1 MNEKFDTNESNNEI
15 DLLEIFEVLWQ
26 RKIYLASI
34 TLLFFIFSFLYS
46 LTLPNIYQ
54 SKAILS
60 SVDNQASSS
69 RSIKNYSSVAS
80 LAGINIMQQPNSNN
94 TAIAIE
100 KLKSLSFYTENIL
113 PNIKLENLMA
123 VESWDSS
130 TNTLIYDDEIFSTV
144 KKIWVRDVKTPK
156 TRKPS
161 PQESFKIFKD
171 EHLDISENDD
181 NGFITITIKH
191 HSPHVSKAWTDLIVR
206 ELNYFFRT
214 KDKKEA
220 QTALDY
226 LNEQMAKTNYT
237 EIKEVI
243 AQLIQEKTQLL
254 GLIEVSEFYIFD
266 YIDPPVA
273 MEEKYKPSRLIISFF
288 GAIIGAILGIFI
300 ILARNYLK

>member
-1 MNEKFDTNESNNEI
+1 MNEKFDTNESNYEI

-26 RKIYLASI
+26 SKIYLVSI

-60 SVDNQASSS
+60 PVDNQASTS
-69 RSIKNYSSVAS
+69 RSIKNYSNVAS
-80 LAGINIMQQPNSNN
+80 LAGINIMQQPKSYN

-144 KKIWVRDVKTPK
+144 NKIWVREVKPPK

-161 PQESFKIFKD
+161 PQESFNIFKD
-171 EHLDISENDD
+171 EHLYISENDD
-181 NGFITITIKH
+181 NGFITIAIKH
-191 HSPHVSKAWTDLIVR
+191 HSPYTAKAWTDLIVR

-220 QTALDY
+220 QAALVY
-226 LNEQMAKTNYT
+226 LNEQMAKTNY
-237 EIKEVI
+237 ICWL
-243 AQLIQEKTQLL
+243 QNL
-254 GLIEVSEFYIFD
+254 F
-266 YIDPPVA
+266 
-273 MEEKYKPSRLIISFF
+273 R
-288 GAIIGAILGIFI
+288 
-300 ILARNYLK
+300 